1 MCFIPLQRGL
11 LEDKTPQTLP
21 CGAMVF
27 KHFSRRPAVRN
38 TFYVYTQI
46 HTREQAHTH
55 LYKTEARWN
64 NIYAYDA
71 DIFFKC

>member
-1 MCFIPLQRGL
+1 
-11 LEDKTPQTLP
+11 
-21 CGAMVF
+21 MVF